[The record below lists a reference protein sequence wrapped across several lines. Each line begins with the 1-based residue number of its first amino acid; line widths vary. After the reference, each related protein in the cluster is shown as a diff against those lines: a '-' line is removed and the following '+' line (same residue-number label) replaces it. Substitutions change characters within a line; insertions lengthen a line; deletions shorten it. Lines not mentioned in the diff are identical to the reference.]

1 MDKELVDQK
10 LPLRHQKFK
19 DVFSKAASNILPP
32 YRLYNYKIKIKQ
44 GKENTLSFSP
54 LYKQSITK
62 LKVIKQYLINNLGKG
77 FIKPS

>member
-1 MDKELVDQK
+1 MDKELVKQK
-10 LPLRHQKFK
+10 LPYRHHKFK

-32 YRLYNYKIKIKQ
+32 HRPYDHKIEIEQ

-62 LKVIKQYLINNLGKG
+62 LQATK
-77 FIKPS
+77 